1 MKFFGGKMYIAID
14 FDGTLVEHKYP
25 FIGREL
31 LKAFQTLKELQKNG
45 HKLILLTMRS
55 GKELKEA
62 IDYCKERGITFWS
75 VNENPTQAD
84 WTLSKK
90 VYANLYIDDAALG
103 APLIHLGSRPYV
115 DWEEVRKLLKER
127 EII

>member
-1 MKFFGGKMYIAID
+1 MYIAID

-25 FIGREL
+25 QIGIEL

-75 VNENPTQAD
+75 INENPTQSG
-84 WTLSKK
+84 WTESKK

-103 APLIHLGSRPYV
+103 APLIYLGHRAYV
-115 DWEEVRKLLKER
+115 DWDKVRQLLKTQGLL
-127 EII
+127 